1 MPLDLLSFLEYS
13 NYNFRAS
20 NLLCQEDF
28 IAYAVNMCILFTYSE
43 GQTFVLDRFL
53 TPPSWPKDWYLW
65 NRLP

>member
-20 NLLCQEDF
+20 NLLCQERF

-43 GQTFVLDRFL
+43 GQTFVLDRLIFNSPIMAQGL
-53 TPPSWPKDWYLW
+53 VSLE
-65 NRLP
+65 